1 MENQSTK
8 DLHNQDGVNPGS
20 QLDKIIGEEEQDNLP
35 KTDGTGGNRPVQTE
49 NTVIITDDSIEDEA
63 DDADNEEEEN

>member
-8 DLHNQDGVNPGS
+8 DLHNQDDVNPGS
-20 QLDKIIGEEEQDNLP
+20 QLDKIVGDEEIDNLP

-49 NTVIITDDSIEDEA
+49 NTVIIKDDT
-63 DDADNEEEEN
+63 EEEEEDNTDN